1 MFTDPNF
8 TWPNW
13 NAGVKPITV
22 MGFKPYHFCHCLKIF
37 GKRFAPITYPT
48 LGKRKIILES
58 VLKWDIS
65 VRKRVASPFEI
76 FFFSSFF
83 YMRNSRFVLFFL
95 ISTYQL
101 RSWPKN
107 KHQHKSSIESKTNPG
122 CHPPPEPPQHPS
134 WIPSHPIH
142 PTTPRWPTCLLL
154 SSAASAHVPWYGWI
168 PWTSCWRTKP

>member
-83 YMRNSRFVLFFL
+83 YMRNSRFVLFFFDFNL
-95 ISTYQL
+95 STKILTQKQTSTQKFHRIKGPIL
-101 RSWPKN
+101 DA
-107 KHQHKSSIESKTNPG
+107 T
-122 CHPPPEPPQHPS
+122 HPPTAAPSS

-154 SSAASAHVPWYGWI
+154 SSAASVHVPWYGWI